1 MDCEEKRL
9 EFLLTMIAR
18 IMQEV
23 RGASCFLLLVDNLAW
38 W

>member
-18 IMQEV
+18 IIQEFAG
-23 RGASCFLLLVDNLAW
+23 RFLLLVDNLAW